1 MPNEKPLAISQ
12 IKQKISST
20 KSLILWVHYKGGRG
34 VIFLLGRRKTLS
46 SDHLTSVIRVMN
58 IRVDFLSRLVPNSTP
73 TVVKNTVL
81 FSQKKCRNKVSISFL
96 GVFLGGQDVAVKA
109 TKTSVEEVESE
120 SKKFG
125 WGVSKSI
132 ILMMTNISKINLAS
146 KLFFCQSAPLTM
158 RTMMNHR
165 NHQQNMTLSQKT
177 STSSRML
184 TRTKKFSIKLDFFR
198 LVYFFY
204 WNSGC
209 LWGNDMCKQVY
220 HHESLRSRKVTKHHK
235 KEKMCVLITNFS

>member
-1 MPNEKPLAISQ
+1 M
-12 IKQKISST
+12 SS
-20 KSLILWVHYKGGRG
+20 LQ
-34 VIFLLGRRKTLS
+34 RRKESNFFAWSSENSFLRSLDIGYTCHEYPSGFSFQACAQLHTHSSQDTLCYFP
-46 SDHLTSVIRVMN
+46 R
-58 IRVDFLSRLVPNSTP
+58 
-73 TVVKNTVL
+73 
-81 FSQKKCRNKVSISFL
+81 KKRRNKVRISFL
-96 GVFLGGQDVAVKA
+96 GVFLGSQDVDVKA

-209 LWGNDMCKQVY
+209 L
-220 HHESLRSRKVTKHHK
+220 
-235 KEKMCVLITNFS
+235 

>member
-1 MPNEKPLAISQ
+1 M
-12 IKQKISST
+12 
-20 KSLILWVHYKGGRG
+20 
-34 VIFLLGRRKTLS
+34 LGRRKTLS

-73 TVVKNTVL
+73 TVVKIHCVI
-81 FSQKKCRNKVSISFL
+81 FPEKRRNKVRISFL
-96 GVFLGGQDVAVKA
+96 GVFLGSQDVDVKA

-184 TRTKKFSIKLDFFR
+184 TRTKKFSINLDFFSVSLLFLLEFR
-198 LVYFFY
+198 LFV
-204 WNSGC
+204 
-209 LWGNDMCKQVY
+209 
-220 HHESLRSRKVTKHHK
+220 RK
-235 KEKMCVLITNFS
+235 